1 MSKHDKAAEAAK
13 NDEDKKRPDQDI
25 HLEVATPNGVYR
37 GTFPK
42 TTKVKD
48 VIVVI
53 VEDRDLENGD
63 AFQLFYGEVVLE
75 PVDRPLV
82 SFGLPANV
90 LLMLV
95 ATGSGV

>member
-1 MSKHDKAAEAAK
+1 MNTNDKPAKAAA
-13 NDEDKKRPDQDI
+13 NDKGKEPPDHDI
-25 HLEVATPNGVYR
+25 HIEVATPNGVYR
-37 GTFPK
+37 GSFPK

-53 VEDRDLENGD
+53 VEDGDLEDGD
-63 AFQLFYGEVVLE
+63 AFQLFYGEIVLE
-75 PVDRPLV
+75 PVERPLV

-90 LLMLV
+90 LLTLV